1 MEDLKLKTIER
12 FEKEPNISMLLL
24 AYSSFCLLQKRL
36 CPLKC
41 VTPEN
46 AVNLVNIINDIHSGG
61 GTNI

>member
-1 MEDLKLKTIER
+1 MKFLVETLTPSDRLSIIL
-12 FEKEPNISMLLL
+12 FNSY
-24 AYSSFCLLQKRL
+24 AKRL

-46 AVNLVNIINDIHSGG
+46 AVNLVNIINDIHSGR